1 MESDANRLPK
11 DICVHSLF
19 ERQVEKTPDYI
30 AIRYDNEAL
39 TYEQLNVRANLLAH
53 HLIEL
58 GVGPEQLV
66 GICLPRSI
74 DMIVAILAVN
84 KAGGAYVP
92 LDPSYPSER
101 LSYMLENSQS
111 QVLITDKEL
120 SSKHDLLVT
129 HNVLVDSIV
138 LEMPRKHSQVWSKPR
153 C

>member
-1 MESDANRLPK
+1 MSILYLRAGR
-11 DICVHSLF
+11 
-19 ERQVEKTPDYI
+19 KTPDYI

-74 DMIVAILAVN
+74 DMMVAILAVN

-101 LSYMLENSQS
+101 LSYMLEKQS
-111 QVLITDKEL
+111 I
-120 SSKHDLLVT
+120 SSINNRQDT
-129 HNVLVDSIV
+129 ASSSI
-138 LEMPRKHSQVWSKPR
+138 
-153 C
+153 